1 MLNVGLTGGIACGK
15 STVAGMFVEKGAY
28 LIDFDRLAHQ
38 VQEKGK
44 PAWQK
49 IVDYFGK
56 VILAQDGTIDRV
68 KLGNIVFADKNKLAE
83 LNKIV
88 HPFVY
93 GEWDARLEKIKRKDA
108 HAIVLADIPL
118 LFEGNKQ
125 HLFDLTMLVLIDPEE
140 QINRLIKRNKISR
153 DEAEK
158 RLKSQMPIQE
168 KKALADIV
176 IENRGSISETRKIV
190 EETWHHL
197 LKLEKQ
203 KNQLILKHK
212 NGGKND

>member
-15 STVAGMFVEKGAY
+15 STVAGMFVERGAY
-28 LIDFDRLAHQ
+28 LIDFDKLAHQ

-49 IVDYFGK
+49 IVDGFGK
-56 VILAQDGTIDRV
+56 GILADDGTIDRV
-68 KLGNIVFADKNKLAE
+68 KLGKVVFADQNKLAE

-93 GEWDARLEKIKRKDA
+93 GEWSARLQKIKRKDA
-108 HAIVLADIPL
+108 HAIVLADLPL

-125 HLFDLTMLVLIDPEE
+125 HLFDVTLLVLIDPEE
-140 QINRLIKRNKISR
+140 QIVRLIKRNKISR

-158 RLKSQMPIQE
+158 RLKSQMPIHE
-168 KKALADIV
+168 KKALADMV
-176 IENRGSISETRKIV
+176 IDNRGSILETEKIV
-190 EETWHHL
+190 EETWHQL

-203 KNQLILKHK
+203 KKQTDVKT
-212 NGGKND
+212 

>member
-1 MLNVGLTGGIACGK
+1 MLNIGLTGGIACGK
-15 STVAGMFVEKGAY
+15 STVAGMFVERGAY
-28 LIDFDRLAHQ
+28 LIDFDKLAHR

-49 IVDYFGK
+49 IVDCFGK
-56 VILAQDGTIDRV
+56 AILADDGTIDRV
-68 KLGNIVFADKNKLAE
+68 KLGKVVFDDQNKLAE

-93 GEWDARLEKIKRKDA
+93 GEWDARLQKIKRKDA

-140 QINRLIKRNKISR
+140 QIRRLIKRNKISR
-153 DEAEK
+153 DEAET
-158 RLKSQMPIQE
+158 RLKSQMPIHE
-168 KKALADIV
+168 KKALADVV
-176 IENRGSISETRKIV
+176 IDNRGSILETEKIA
-190 EETWHHL
+190 EETWHQL

-203 KNQLILKHK
+203 KKL
-212 NGGKND
+212 NDCLNIRWRKK